1 MKKNQ
6 IMLTCSGIMLVLQ
19 SIAFYIVWS
28 SGYSET
34 MLRRMFLTDREQE
47 IPLFYKWGMNCD

>member
-19 SIAFYIVWS
+19 SVAFYIVWS

-34 MLRRMFLTDREQE
+34 MLRRMFLIEFVIDKKKE
-47 IPLFYKWGMNCD
+47 